1 MYYVYGYCISV
12 SYLCVAYFFFF
23 KQKTSYD
30 LRISDWSS
38 DVCSSDL
45 KEGGRNEA
53 QAFRKLRIQNQGN
66 WHQQKAGKGAPVAK
80 LGLYAKPGRPA
91 WSAKIAPCKQHGAND
106 QTGNDKCGKHAR
118 SDVLAGHERQGWQIG
133 RASCRARVCQYG

>member
-80 LGLYAKPGRPA
+80 LGLYRSEERGVGKECVSQCRSR
-91 WSAKIAPCKQHGAND
+91 WSPYN
-106 QTGNDKCGKHAR
+106 
-118 SDVLAGHERQGWQIG
+118 
-133 RASCRARVCQYG
+133 